1 MGCARISHTASR
13 HALAED
19 EMILSDAIRTPAA
32 RRTPSPKAHQPSP
45 GAMALF
51 PQLTDSSLNDRIQE
65 EIKTVINEVITP
77 VDVKQEAIFDSLSP
91 DGARAAD
98 GGG

>member
-1 MGCARISHTASR
+1 
-13 HALAED
+13 
-19 EMILSDAIRTPAA
+19 
-32 RRTPSPKAHQPSP
+32 
-45 GAMALF
+45 MALF
-51 PQLTDSSLNDRIQE
+51 PLLTDSSLNDRIQE

-91 DGARAAD
+91 DGERAAD